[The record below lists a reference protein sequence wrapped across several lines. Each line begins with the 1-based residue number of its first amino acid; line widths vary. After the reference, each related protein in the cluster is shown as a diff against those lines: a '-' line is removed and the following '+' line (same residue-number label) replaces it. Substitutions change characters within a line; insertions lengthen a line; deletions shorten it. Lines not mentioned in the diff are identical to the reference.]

1 MSAYFPAIVA
11 SKIAMLLR
19 LSYLGVTRDET
30 RSWFTVSVGLLVADD
45 GSQIV
50 DSPLVKACVFVDRLL
65 PVVKDAVKTE
75 FLHGQATGRSD
86 TTGHDILGVDPP
98 VDLLVLVHLVGHDVG
113 EKGRVMAVIF

>member
-1 MSAYFPAIVA
+1 MSAYFPAIVS

-50 DSPLVKACVFVDRLL
+50 DSPLVKACIFVDRLL

-98 VDLLVLVHLVGHDVG
+98 VDLLVLVHLVGHDVS

>member
-50 DSPLVKACVFVDRLL
+50 DSPLVKACIFVDRLL

-98 VDLLVLVHLVGHDVG
+98 VDLLVLVHLVGHDVS

>member
-1 MSAYFPAIVA
+1 MSAYFPAIIA

-45 GSQIV
+45 GSQII
-50 DSPLVKACVFVDRLL
+50 DSPVAKACIFVDRLL

-75 FLHGQATGRSD
+75 FLHGQAT
-86 TTGHDILGVDPP
+86 
-98 VDLLVLVHLVGHDVG
+98 
-113 EKGRVMAVIF
+113 

>member
-50 DSPLVKACVFVDRLL
+50 DSPLVKACIFVDRLL

-98 VDLLVLVHLVGHDVG
+98 VDPLVLVHLVGHDVS

>member
-1 MSAYFPAIVA
+1 MSAHFPAIIA
-11 SKIAMLLR
+11 REIAMLLGF
-19 LSYLGVTRDET
+19 SYLGVSSDET
-30 RSWFTVSVGLLVADD
+30 CSRFTVAVGLLVADN
-45 GSQIV
+45 GSQSSRPPI
-50 DSPLVKACVFVDRLL
+50 VKACVFVDRLL

-98 VDLLVLVHLVGHDVG
+98 VDPLVLVHLVGHDVS

>member
-1 MSAYFPAIVA
+1 MSAYFPAIVS

-19 LSYLGVTRDET
+19 LSYLGITRDET

-50 DSPLVKACVFVDRLL
+50 DSPLVKACIFVDRLL

-98 VDLLVLVHLVGHDVG
+98 VDPLVLVHLVGHDVS

>member
-50 DSPLVKACVFVDRLL
+50 DSPLVKACIFVDRLL

-98 VDLLVLVHLVGHDVG
+98 VNLLVLVHLVGHDVS